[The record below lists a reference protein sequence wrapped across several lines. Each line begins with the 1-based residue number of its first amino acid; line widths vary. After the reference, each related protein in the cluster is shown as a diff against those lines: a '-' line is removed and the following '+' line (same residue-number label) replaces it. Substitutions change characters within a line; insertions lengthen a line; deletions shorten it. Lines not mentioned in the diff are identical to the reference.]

1 MEWVE
6 ISLVADGE
14 ASEHIA
20 DLYRELGARGVAMN
34 QLDLP
39 PEAWPDEV
47 EPGRRFSVY
56 AYFPADERL
65 DAIKVKLEEALY
77 QLNRIYPVMPTE
89 PTYRV
94 VHDEDWA
101 ESWKRHFHPIRVGR
115 VWVIPSWH
123 VGEIG
128 IREGDITLVLD
139 PGMAFGTGTHPST
152 QLCLKAIQDAVNPG
166 DSVLDLGCGSGIL
179 SITALKFGASD
190 ALAVDIDPLAVHATI
205 QNAQANGVAELLTS
219 QIGSL
224 EIAQAWECPFDLVLA
239 NILARVIVGM
249 AAEGL
254 AQTVKPG
261 GLFVGAG
268 IIQEQLAD
276 VREAL
281 EGVGLR
287 VVEQLE
293 DGDWVA
299 VIARRDA

>member
-20 DLYRELGARGVAMN
+20 DLYRELGAQGVAMN

-47 EPGRRFSVY
+47 QPGTRFSVY
-56 AYFPADERL
+56 AYFPVDERL
-65 DAIKVKLEEALY
+65 EAVKVRLEEALY

-89 PTYRV
+89 PAYRV
-94 VHDEDWA
+94 VRDEDWA
-101 ESWKRHFHPIRVGR
+101 ESWKRHFHPIKVGQ

-123 VGEIG
+123 VGEVD
-128 IREGDITLVLD
+128 IREDDITLILD

-152 QLCLKAIQDAVNPG
+152 QLSLMALQDVVNPG

-179 SITALKFGASD
+179 SIAALKFGASG
-190 ALAVDIDPLAVHATI
+190 ALAVDIDPLAVRAAV
-205 QNAQANGVAELLTS
+205 QNAQANGVAERLTS

-224 EIAQAWECPFDLVLA
+224 EIAQAWERPFDLVLA

-268 IIQEQLAD
+268 IIQEQVAD

-281 EGVGLR
+281 DGAGLR

-299 VIARRDA
+299 IIARRDA